1 MGKLCVMISP
11 AKKMRCLEEY
21 PMEPGKPMFL
31 DRTKKLMTY
40 LQGLD
45 RETIQGIWRC
55 NDKITDLNRQRLK
68 DMDLE
73 RLVTPAV
80 LSYEGIQYQSMAP
93 TVFEKAH
100 LEYIG
105 SHLFILSGFYGILRA
120 FDGVAPYRLEMQARI
135 AMEEDGRKVASL
147 YDYWGSRLYDVL
159 AQEADV
165 IVNLASEEYSRAVKP
180 WALPKKTRI
189 VDCVFGQ
196 REEKAGETKVR
207 VKATAAKMARG
218 AMVRYLAER
227 QAEDVEQLKDFNLMG
242 YGYRE
247 ELSGED
253 RLVFVNKT

>member
-1 MGKLCVMISP
+1 
-11 AKKMRCLEEY
+11 
-21 PMEPGKPMFL
+21 MEPGKPMFL

-165 IVNLASEEYSRAVKP
+165 IVNAGLRVRPAGGKGRRDKGTG
-180 WALPKKTRI
+180 KGNGGQ
-189 VDCVFGQ
+189 DGQ
-196 REEKAGETKVR
+196 RR
-207 VKATAAKMARG
+207 HG
-218 AMVRYLAER
+218 A
-227 QAEDVEQLKDFNLMG
+227 
-242 YGYRE
+242 
-247 ELSGED
+247 LSG
-253 RLVFVNKT
+253 RTAGRGCGAA